1 MKNKVILSMLALISL
16 SFFSCGQNNSTRNVV
31 HDTSAPMCTVVDKN
45 NVVIQGVEISFY
57 NDQKFSSAGYWG
69 RGGIYTKDEKDFLIT
84 ANHLFDTAL
93 NGYFFIL
100 SGKDTLYV
108 SKNIENRN
116 DVSIVE
122 LSKTKT
128 IFRGTFNGD
137 IKRKN
142 LERSVIPFKNPTSV
156 FSICGDTFSVVGA
169 NKIKNDNY
177 VSLMIKKE
185 SQRRESGSIFIDES
199 GNLYVLSSKFDTHN
213 PEAHYSILQP
223 VRFTLTITDNEDV
236 LFIPRW

>member
-1 MKNKVILSMLALISL
+1 MKNKVIFSMLTLISL
-16 SFFSCGQNNSTRNVV
+16 SFFSCGQNNRTRNVLQ
-31 HDTSAPMCTVVDKN
+31 DTIVPVCTVTDKN
-45 NVVIQGVEISFY
+45 NVVIQGVQLSFY
-57 NDQKFSSAGYWG
+57 NDQKFSSDGYWG
-69 RGGIYTKDEKDFLIT
+69 SGGIYTKDGKKFLIT
-84 ANHLFDTAL
+84 ANHVFDTAL

-100 SGKDTLYV
+100 LDKDTLYV

-122 LSKTKT
+122 LSKGKT
-128 IFRGTFNGD
+128 IFRGNFNGAI
-137 IKRKN
+137 IKKN
-142 LERSVIPFKNPTSV
+142 LERSVIPFKKPTFVS
-156 FSICGDTFSVVGA
+156 SLCGDTFSVVGA
-169 NKIKNDNY
+169 NKIKNDNF

-223 VRFTLTITDNEDV
+223 VRFTLKITDNEDI
-236 LFIPRW
+236 LFVPIW